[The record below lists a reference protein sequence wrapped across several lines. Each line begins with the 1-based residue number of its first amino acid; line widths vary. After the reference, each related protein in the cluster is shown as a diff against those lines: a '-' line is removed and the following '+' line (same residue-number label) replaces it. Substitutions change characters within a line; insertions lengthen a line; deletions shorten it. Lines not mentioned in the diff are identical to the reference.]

1 MVLPAGRTMV
11 LREGHERSD
20 WSARF
25 VAKYGVYHVYQNE
38 WKKRE
43 RQKVC
48 QIDFMMTIILNGPP
62 KAADGH
68 AFTPRYVVGGILH
81 IIDMY
86 VVNKL
91 LNRFEMLY

>member
-1 MVLPAGRTMV
+1 MCIKTN
-11 LREGHERSD
+11 ER
-20 WSARF
+20 
-25 VAKYGVYHVYQNE
+25 KEKG
-38 WKKRE
+38 
-43 RQKVC
+43 QKVC

-81 IIDMY
+81 IIDIY